1 MDPALK
7 FFFLHHQASAQMALA
22 FKFIILY
29 FFIHARI
36 KIEVWRIEQHR
47 WSIWVEQAGSKS
59 HVSCQEGIGRGTMKR
74 ERKKEK
80 RKKRK
85 KEEENKWIKEKTWG
99 RIEVESSR
107 LPADRASE
115 QTRRF
120 KCIENLRRARND
132 RNRSRR
138 LHLHSDLDAIRR
150 RDSFVAS
157 IVAGRMNLGGIVP
170 SPMERVS
177 LRHFNVGGKCCEGNS
192 ELLFFFLFFFFQV
205 KCFTN

>member
-1 MDPALK
+1 M
-7 FFFLHHQASAQMALA
+7 
-22 FKFIILY
+22 
-29 FFIHARI
+29 
-36 KIEVWRIEQHR
+36 
-47 WSIWVEQAGSKS
+47 
-59 HVSCQEGIGRGTMKR
+59 SCQEGIGRGTTKKKR
-74 ERKKEK
+74 GEKERKKKKKNK
-80 RKKRK
+80 R
-85 KEEENKWIKEKTWG
+85 IKEKTWG

-107 LPADRASE
+107 LSADRASE

-157 IVAGRMNLGGIVP
+157 IVAGRMKLGGIV
-170 SPMERVS
+170 SSLMERVS

-192 ELLFFFLFFFFQV
+192 SSSYFFFFSSEMFHKLAGHRSHREMPSRLKDIYLLVNGRQTLFFPAFLGNTR
-205 KCFTN
+205 KKKYISRNK

>member
-1 MDPALK
+1 MVHLGRPGQVTCRVK
-7 FFFLHHQASAQMALA
+7 KES
-22 FKFIILY
+22 
-29 FFIHARI
+29 
-36 KIEVWRIEQHR
+36 
-47 WSIWVEQAGSKS
+47 VE
-59 HVSCQEGIGRGTMKR
+59 ERRRRRGGEK
-74 ERKKEK
+74 ERKK
-80 RKKRK
+80 KKK
-85 KEEENKWIKEKTWG
+85 NKWIKEKTWG

-107 LPADRASE
+107 LSADRASE

-157 IVAGRMNLGGIVP
+157 IVAGRMKLGGIV
-170 SPMERVS
+170 SSLMERVS

-192 ELLFFFLFFFFQV
+192 SSSYFFFFFKWNVSQISWPSESSRNAV
-205 KCFTN
+205 AFEGYIFAREWSPDSFFPAFLGNTRKKKYISRNK